1 MALIQQIKH
10 GINLKYGVPSKFSKN
25 EIRIRKASVEIQTNT
40 SVFYTTPH
48 ISWTAYY
55 DTLWPVNLKKKKEV
69 LQMNITTC
77 VWCVFKKNYYKSK
90 WIKASFYLKNLL
102 STLHIV

>member
-55 DTLWPVNLKKKKEV
+55 DTFRPVNLKKKRSFANEY
-69 LQMNITTC
+69 
-77 VWCVFKKNYYKSK
+77 NYMRMMR
-90 WIKASFYLKNLL
+90 I
-102 STLHIV
+102 